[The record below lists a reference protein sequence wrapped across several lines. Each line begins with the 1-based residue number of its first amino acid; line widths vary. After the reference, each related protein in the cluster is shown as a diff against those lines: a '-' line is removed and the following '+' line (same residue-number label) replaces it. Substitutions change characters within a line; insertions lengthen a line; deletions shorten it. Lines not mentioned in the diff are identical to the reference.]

1 MIQHGFNIDDFLLLK
16 LLLEKNTVHGIA
28 RIMRVSQ
35 PAISLRLRSIGDRL
49 LIKVHRRQGRT
60 VVLTEKGLKLAT
72 VASQIISLLLS
83 LEIEADD
90 ADDEAPVMPPK
101 TIVPAPPP
109 PPKKKPETPFKISG
123 RSLCFT
129 YMQKK

>member
-49 LIKVHRRQGRT
+49 LIKVHCRQGRT